1 MYVNLS
7 MQFAGK
13 LETLNQYDRKAV
25 KSWVEEF
32 LEKHERLVNHG
43 NLRLRLEQREMKFRG
58 IPLFSCRANF
68 FTDRGK
74 FVATGEEYGIR
85 QCVNIALN
93 RVKKQL
99 LRKKEKE

>member
-1 MYVNLS
+1 MYVNFS

-25 KSWVEEF
+25 KNWVEGF
-32 LEKHERLVNHG
+32 LEKQEKLVSDGSLN
-43 NLRLRLEQREMKFRG
+43 LRLEQREMKFRG
-58 IPLFSCRANF
+58 IPLFSCRANL
-68 FTDRGK
+68 FTDKGK

-93 RVKKQL
+93 RVKRQL
-99 LRKKEKE
+99 LKKKEKE